1 MSRTGLHRPRLS
13 RTAFRRPAPG
23 TRLSPTPFPFTV
35 LHPNTHYKRCP
46 KAQRLGL
53 RSDQSLSRPLQGRF
67 PDKSRHALSMS
78 CQVRA
83 PLSGRNGFAPSG
95 DAKEHG
101 VMLLHRAIAPFL
113 DFPGIHLAGQS
124 EQSEVARLKTN
135 RPFMDSTV
143 VTTGKFRSTNA
154 GHGSSLSPLGVLE
167 HFQWAR
173 LPQSGIFSCLV
184 HILSEVWG
192 CDSTVVTIGKF
203 RSMNGGHGSML
214 SPLGV
219 LERFRWTR
227 LPQSEN
233 ISRLVHILSEVWGCR
248 RIDAGVDRP
257 RGRTPRIGTGVADI
271 LRKPSGTFHPLPLPL
286 SLRPDSYT
294 VTPAPDL
301 ESTPRAESRGGV
313 LPPLPRGERA
323 GVRVIPSPACGIVIT
338 NQHPSHCH
346 SDAPRGIWGGAPS
359 PLPSTKLEG
368 SACPEPLEG
377 ERGTKGVSV
386 PFLLLRLRRPSLSSP
401 TPVKNPS
408 FPPPVLKLEGAVG
421 AGAPTA
427 PSVFPSPSPLKALR
441 ERGIKGVR
449 VPSVFLKQ
457 SKPCLK
463 PQNNQK
469 LAHLPCP
476 QRHAKS
482 PEIPLG
488 IVQSNQLRVQSTFN
502 QNPTPTTGQR
512 PRIPPAYRRSQPL
525 APPPPNM

>member
-1 MSRTGLHRPRLS
+1 
-13 RTAFRRPAPG
+13 
-23 TRLSPTPFPFTV
+23 
-35 LHPNTHYKRCP
+35 
-46 KAQRLGL
+46 
-53 RSDQSLSRPLQGRF
+53 
-67 PDKSRHALSMS
+67 
-78 CQVRA
+78 
-83 PLSGRNGFAPSG
+83 
-95 DAKEHG
+95 
-101 VMLLHRAIAPFL
+101 
-113 DFPGIHLAGQS
+113 
-124 EQSEVARLKTN
+124 
-135 RPFMDSTV
+135 
-143 VTTGKFRSTNA
+143 
-154 GHGSSLSPLGVLE
+154 
-167 HFQWAR
+167 
-173 LPQSGIFSCLV
+173 
-184 HILSEVWG
+184 
-192 CDSTVVTIGKF
+192 
-203 RSMNGGHGSML
+203 ML

-219 LERFRWTR
+219 LERFRWSR
-227 LPQSEN
+227 LPQSESF
-233 ISRLVHILSEVWGCR
+233 SRLVHILSEVWGCR
-248 RIDAGVDRP
+248 RFDADVDRP

-271 LRKPSGTFHPLPLPL
+271 LRKPSGTFHPLPRLAM
-286 SLRPDSYT
+286 S
-294 VTPAPDL
+294 
-301 ESTPRAESRGGV
+301 SRGLARDLKRPSQDMAFTAVHPHPTSGSV
-313 LPPLPRGERA
+313 RGTASRTLKEWA
-323 GVRVIPSPACGIVIT
+323 GMRLMPSPACGVVIT

-386 PFLLLRLRRPSLSSP
+386 PFLLLRLRRRSLSSP

-512 PRIPPAYRRSQPL
+512 PRIPPAYRLSQPL